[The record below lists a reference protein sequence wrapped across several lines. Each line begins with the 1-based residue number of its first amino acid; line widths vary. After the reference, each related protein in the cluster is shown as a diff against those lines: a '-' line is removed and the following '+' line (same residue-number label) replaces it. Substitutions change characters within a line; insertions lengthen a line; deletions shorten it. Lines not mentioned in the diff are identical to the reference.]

1 VTSVYI
7 AIPLP
12 AFHRWRL
19 LASAADCP
27 GGYAIIGCV
36 HAGRRASLEPTAV
49 TGARITLRSELS
61 ELVALYASLTAA
73 DRSRLVQYGRD
84 LLNAAENARDSQ
96 RAPAAEAT

>member
-1 VTSVYI
+1 
-7 AIPLP
+7 
-12 AFHRWRL
+12 
-19 LASAADCP
+19 
-27 GGYAIIGCV
+27 
-36 HAGRRASLEPTAV
+36 
-49 TGARITLRSELS
+49 LRSELS